1 VDLATTKV
9 GGISMRNLLL
19 LNQNEWIN
27 WFTDD
32 IPKQLKKK
40 ATTMILPNEFY
51 PFGGK
56 LRQIIIVATVQD
68 SIEEETMKVIK
79 QHMEEALVKLEI
91 MFDLN
96 VNLLAEEIHQTIV
109 TTLSYRHQWYKKR
122 WNPVSI
128 EFNICV

>member
-1 VDLATTKV
+1 
-9 GGISMRNLLL
+9 
-19 LNQNEWIN
+19 
-27 WFTDD
+27 
-32 IPKQLKKK
+32 
-40 ATTMILPNEFY
+40 MILPNEFY
-51 PFGGK
+51 PYGGK

-128 EFNICV
+128 

>member
-1 VDLATTKV
+1 
-9 GGISMRNLLL
+9 
-19 LNQNEWIN
+19 
-27 WFTDD
+27 
-32 IPKQLKKK
+32 
-40 ATTMILPNEFY
+40 MILPNEFY

-128 EFNICV
+128 